1 MFIGQT
7 DGGYRGSEQWASG
20 PYLFVAENP
29 SGMMAIAP
37 GRQAHTLYA
46 CVRRVRLSQC
56 GHFMMGR
63 IRIGKWRKI
72 VVSGPIGSDGLPHN
86 CGDPSFEDLK
96 PYMTEIPHDIA
107 SAYWLDE
114 GHNDVGP
121 KAGAMLRKWAR
132 ENFASLTKKSSLE
145 PKK

>member
-7 DGGYRGSEQWASG
+7 DGGRRGCNQWASG
-20 PYLFVAENP
+20 PYLFVVEHP
-29 SGMMAIAP
+29 RGMTVIAP

-46 CVRRVRLSQC
+46 CVRRVRLSQF
-56 GHFMMGR
+56 GHFMMGH

-72 VVSGPIGSDGLPHN
+72 VVSGSIGTDGLPHT
-86 CGDPSFEDLK
+86 CSDPSFEDLS
-96 PYMTEIPHDIA
+96 PYLTEIPNDVA

-121 KAGAMLRKWAR
+121 KAGAMLIKWAR